1 MRVQECLSVSW
12 SKSVRVRMIASV
24 KHLPSSLSLSHVL
37 SPLILFPVSSIGVY
51 QETISHPALVIFP
64 FSVFSLSR
72 QVCVFNLSTFSSH
85 SVLLIKVMFLLFF
98 CVCVHQYSSFSFFLL
113 LSSSFVCW
121 CVCKCV
127 CVSNCV
133 NLDFLS
139 LELSHYVES
148 TIKLMK
154 LLHNYFQKAI
164 PIMNHRFHCRWPMAG
179 LSFVPCSP

>member
-1 MRVQECLSVSW
+1 MGVGGCIDCIDVGVGVRVQECLSVSW
-12 SKSVRVRMIASV
+12 SKSVRVRVRMFASV

-85 SVLLIKVMFLLFF
+85 SFLLIKVMFLLFF

-139 LELSHYVES
+139 LELSLTLPRAQS
-148 TIKLMK
+148 
-154 LLHNYFQKAI
+154 N
-164 PIMNHRFHCRWPMAG
+164 
-179 LSFVPCSP
+179 